1 MRVMDMTP
9 EIGSEPLD
17 RIVKGCEASNILRTA
32 LDLDLFDL
40 LEEPKTAEQVS
51 SETGTVA
58 TIAEKFLNAL
68 CTIDILSKRDGNYA
82 NTKLA
87 SAFLVKKS
95 PFYQGNM
102 LRLSGNNSL
111 NWSQLGSAMKGD
123 LPDETGERPERVFDS
138 SFILAMAEGSMRG
151 SLHQTVKE
159 VSNLPE
165 FKRARTLLDLGGG
178 HGLYAIAFAEIN
190 PELDATVF
198 DLPPV
203 TEVTREFIGR
213 YGMNERVSV
222 IGGDFALDDIGHGYD
237 IVFASDVFYRKP
249 DALSGVF
256 EKIHGALNDG
266 GSIVLKH
273 WILNDDRT
281 APPTSVLFDL
291 MLSLRGGDWHHIYTE
306 VEYIELLEGAGF
318 SDIRLLDVSSQV
330 SPSVILVGNKE
341 A

>member
-123 LPDETGERPERVFDS
+123 LPDETFYS
-138 SFILAMAEGSMRG
+138 
-151 SLHQTVKE
+151 
-159 VSNLPE
+159 
-165 FKRARTLLDLGGG
+165 
-178 HGLYAIAFAEIN
+178 
-190 PELDATVF
+190 
-198 DLPPV
+198 
-203 TEVTREFIGR
+203 
-213 YGMNERVSV
+213 
-222 IGGDFALDDIGHGYD
+222 GDG
-237 IVFASDVFYRKP
+237 
-249 DALSGVF
+249 
-256 EKIHGALNDG
+256 
-266 GSIVLKH
+266 
-273 WILNDDRT
+273 
-281 APPTSVLFDL
+281 
-291 MLSLRGGDWHHIYTE
+291 
-306 VEYIELLEGAGF
+306 
-318 SDIRLLDVSSQV
+318 
-330 SPSVILVGNKE
+330 
-341 A
+341 